1 MNWKNELRKE
11 DDITIDSLFDT
22 PRKEGEDSFRRSKE
36 GKIMLEKAE
45 DLLKKVSKKLTT
57 VTNKKHMKDIISSLE
72 KAYTV
77 LPPPTI
83 TITRKKE
90 MIK

>member
-1 MNWKNELRKE
+1 MNWEDIVKKE

-45 DLLKKVSKKLTT
+45 DLLKKVSKKLTA

-77 LPPPTI
+77 LPPPKI
-83 TITRKKE
+83 TTRKKE